1 MAQNFSVA
9 IILPNMLITV
19 TESGI
24 CLSRPRS
31 FAGLMN
37 LYESNYVRFKK
48 LAGNLKLL
56 RGITRSEIENE
67 APLVLSVVERARY
80 TTILNMTY
88 LFSENRITVSDPNLV
103 VRIYHDA
110 RMAEAES
117 CNDLPRHPALK
128 NLKIDAMD
136 ELARRWQ
143 RNMLLHKWLDYC
155 VEQGHSL

>member
-1 MAQNFSVA
+1 MAQKLAVA
-9 IILPNMLITV
+9 IILPNMLVTA

-24 CLSRPRS
+24 CLIRPRT

-37 LYESNYVRFKK
+37 LYESNYLRFKK
-48 LAGNLKLL
+48 LAGNPRLL
-56 RGITRSEIENE
+56 SGVSRSEIENE
-67 APLVLSVVERARY
+67 VPLVLSVIERARY

-88 LFSENRITVSDPNLV
+88 FFSDNQLTVPDPNLI

-110 RMAEAES
+110 RMVEAES

-143 RNMLLHKWLDYC
+143 RNILLHKWLDYC
-155 VEQGHSL
+155 VEQGHTF